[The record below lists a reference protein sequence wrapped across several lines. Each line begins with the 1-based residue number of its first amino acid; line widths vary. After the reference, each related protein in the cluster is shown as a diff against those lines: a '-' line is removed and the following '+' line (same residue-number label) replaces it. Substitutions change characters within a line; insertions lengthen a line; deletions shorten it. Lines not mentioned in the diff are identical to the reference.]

1 MMKKTITI
9 ILLVSLLLPAGCSHT
24 TEGSHGSSDDA
35 TVSANESSETIMLL

>member
-24 TEGSHGSSDDA
+24 TEVSHGSSDDA
-35 TVSANESSETIMLL
+35 TVSANESAETIMVL